1 MIKKYFFGY
10 SSHNKAY
17 KIYNLRTQIVMES
30 INMVVDDNLK
40 ESVKKYRDN
49 IIDITDTIMR
59 EKAFLMDKIQS
70 S

>member
-1 MIKKYFFGY
+1 
-10 SSHNKAY
+10 
-17 KIYNLRTQIVMES
+17 MES

-40 ESVKKYRDN
+40 ESVKKYIDN